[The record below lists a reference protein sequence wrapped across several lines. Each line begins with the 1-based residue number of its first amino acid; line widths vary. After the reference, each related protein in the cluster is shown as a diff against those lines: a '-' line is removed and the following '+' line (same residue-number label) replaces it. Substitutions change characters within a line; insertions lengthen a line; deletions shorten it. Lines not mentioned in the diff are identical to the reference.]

1 MPAAADTSV
10 VSGEYKNFSNG
21 WALQASSTF

>member
-1 MPAAADTSV
+1 VPTVLDTSV
-10 VSGEYKNFSNG
+10 VSGEYKNFANV